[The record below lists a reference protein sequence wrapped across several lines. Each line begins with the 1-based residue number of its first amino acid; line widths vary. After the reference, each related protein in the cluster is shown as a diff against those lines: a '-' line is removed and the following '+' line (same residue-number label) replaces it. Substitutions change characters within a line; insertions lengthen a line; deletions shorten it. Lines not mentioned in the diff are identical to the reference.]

1 MMQFER
7 EERQFVYTWLS
18 NLLGK
23 ELSESQLVQYQQGAF
38 DDFFTFLSE
47 QGFQSQVAV
56 IQQELQRLKTL
67 DFAHLELAA
76 DYTQLFLLDG
86 AVSALPYASV
96 YLPEADLES
105 HFAFLEALLVRFQ
118 LQINRDKPEPS
129 DHLCVYLELLAQ
141 LAEAEDWATYQHFI
155 QDYFLPWLLMFNDK
169 VQRVKISTAL
179 YQQVIV
185 LLILLLQA
193 EMKSSL

>member
-7 EERQFVYTWLS
+7 EERQFMYTWLS

-193 EMKSSL
+193 EMK

>member
-1 MMQFER
+1 MMKFER
-7 EERQFVYTWLS
+7 EERQFVYAWLS
-18 NLLGK
+18 NLLGQ

-38 DDFFTFLSE
+38 DEFFAFLSE

-56 IQQELQRLKTL
+56 IQQELQRLKTV

-86 AVSALPYASV
+86 TTSALPYASA
-96 YLPEADLES
+96 YLPEVELES

-129 DHLCVYLELLAQ
+129 DHLCVYLELLAK
-141 LAEAEDWATYQHFI
+141 LAEAEDWAMYQRFI
-155 QDYFLPWLLMFNDK
+155 QDHFLPWLLPFNDK
-169 VQRVKISTAL
+169 LQRVKITTAI

-185 LLILLLQA
+185 FLILLLQA
-193 EMKSSL
+193 EIKSSL

>member
-1 MMQFER
+1 MMQFEC

-38 DDFFTFLSE
+38 DDFFAFLSE

-76 DYTQLFLLDG
+76 DYTQLFL
-86 AVSALPYASV
+86 
-96 YLPEADLES
+96 
-105 HFAFLEALLVRFQ
+105 FCLLYTSPSP
-118 LQINRDKPEPS
+118 RD
-129 DHLCVYLELLAQ
+129 
-141 LAEAEDWATYQHFI
+141 
-155 QDYFLPWLLMFNDK
+155 
-169 VQRVKISTAL
+169 
-179 YQQVIV
+179 
-185 LLILLLQA
+185 
-193 EMKSSL
+193 

>member
-38 DDFFTFLSE
+38 DDFFAFLSE

-141 LAEAEDWATYQHFI
+141 LAEAEDWETYQHFI

-193 EMKSSL
+193 EMK